1 MNNDAGN
8 GQTADV
14 QMPFTAHLA
23 ELRNRLI
30 KCTLAV
36 GVAFFACFAFVDDI
50 FAILAAPL
58 RRLPI
63 RGLTLIGTAVTE
75 AFFTKMKIAFI
86 AAVIVASPVLLWQA
100 WQFIAP
106 GLYEHEKRYSRSF
119 VCVGS
124 LFFIG
129 GAAFCYG
136 IVIQYSLAFLLH
148 RYEVIEVRPMLQ
160 IGDYLSLVSQ
170 VVLAFGVMFELPVL
184 TFFLARVGLIDHRF
198 LIRHSRYAIIAIAL
212 LAAVL
217 TPPDLVSQVLLMV
230 PLGLL
235 YVVSIVIAYATR
247 FRMNRRERSV
257 E

>member
-1 MNNDAGN
+1 MNNHPGN
-8 GQTADV
+8 GQAADA
-14 QMPFTAHLA
+14 QMPFTSHLA
-23 ELRNRLI
+23 ELRSRLI
-30 KCTLAV
+30 KCTVAV
-36 GVAFFACFAFVDDI
+36 GVVFFACFAYVDEI
-50 FAILAAPL
+50 FAFLAAPL
-58 RRLPI
+58 RRLSI
-63 RGLTLIGTAVTE
+63 RGLMLIGTAVTE

-86 AAVIVASPVLLWQA
+86 AALILASPVLLWHA

-124 LFFIG
+124 FFFLG

-148 RYEVIEVRPMLQ
+148 RYEVINVQPMLQ
-160 IGDYLSLVSQ
+160 IGDYLSLVSRT
-170 VVLAFGVMFELPVL
+170 VLAFGVMFELPVL

-217 TPPDLVSQVLLMV
+217 TPPDLISQVLFML
-230 PLGLL
+230 PLSLL
-235 YVVSIVIAYATR
+235 YLLSIAVAYLAR
-247 FRMNRRERSV
+247 VRMNRRERRM